1 MADSEMAIH
10 TQKLRSVARLII
22 RIVAALLIGYGVL
35 QAVLGFTLTIPVRS
49 RFEHM
54 GTEGAPSWDLFIAVA
69 SACFIVPG
77 LLLFLCERW
86 IIRTLVPGK
95 PIR

>member
-1 MADSEMAIH
+1 MADPEMAIH

-22 RIVAALLIGYGVL
+22 RIAAALLIAYGVL
-35 QAVLGFTLTIPVRS
+35 QAVLAFTLTIPVRS
-49 RFEHM
+49 QFAAT
-54 GTEGAPSWDLFIAVA
+54 GTEGVPPLDLFIAVA
-69 SACFIVPG
+69 SASFVVPG
-77 LLLFLCERW
+77 LLLLLFERW